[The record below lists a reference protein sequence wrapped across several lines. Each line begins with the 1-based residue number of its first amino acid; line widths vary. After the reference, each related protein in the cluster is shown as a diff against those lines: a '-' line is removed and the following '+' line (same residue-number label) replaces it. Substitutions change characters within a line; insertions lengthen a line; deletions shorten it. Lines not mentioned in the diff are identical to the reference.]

1 MMQSFLKKPDM
12 TQSEVAVVFW
22 WKSLTSRV
30 HLNHLKR
37 WFSKADDSEC
47 WQIHWL
53 EQRKLIF
60 SILKNKNGVLG
71 TARPIAGKVGDRLW
85 LTNRQRGAIYWDGSC
100 PLAPYKITGHL
111 EKKALLVS
119 GCISSAIVLY
129 YCYFFRFLFKLE
141 MTCGS
146 LTFAFIWPRTVDLHV
161 SDLWQIGATHF

>member
-1 MMQSFLKKPDM
+1 MIRNVDKFTDWNK
-12 TQSEVAVVFW
+12 ENF
-22 WKSLTSRV
+22 
-30 HLNHLKR
+30 
-37 WFSKADDSEC
+37 F
-47 WQIHWL
+47 
-53 EQRKLIF
+53 F

-111 EKKALLVS
+111 EKKALTCLWVYF
-119 GCISSAIVLY
+119 ISDCPLLLLLF
-129 YCYFFRFLFKLE
+129 YFAFFKLE